1 MLILGIESSCD
12 DMAAAVVKDG
22 RFILSSIVS
31 TQDVIHH
38 KYGGIVPELASRR
51 HLETI
56 IPVVKE
62 ALEQAGVTLDDIDA
76 IGVTQGPGLVGS
88 ILIGLSFA
96 KAIAYVKDIPFVGVN
111 HIQAHPMAVFLED
124 RVKGQGSRVKGKAEN
139 EKVGSYEDK
148 NFLSSQSPC
157 PLPLAPAFPFIA
169 LVVSGGHT
177 TLFKFRDF
185 CDCEILG
192 QTRDDA
198 AGEAFDKVA
207 KLLGLGYPGGAVID
221 RLAKTGDPSKIEF
234 TRPYISKDS
243 LDFSFSGIKTAVLHW
258 VKGQGSRVRGQGENK
273 LAPCPLPLAPVL
285 NDLAAGFQEAVVD
298 VLTDKAVS
306 ACRANNVRDLVVSG
320 GVACNSRLREKLMAK
335 AQDNGIR
342 PFLPDAGLCSDN
354 GAMIAATAYHLLKK
368 GARGGLDMNA
378 MPNL

>member
-96 KAIAYVKDIPFVGVN
+96 KAVAYVKDIPFVGVN
-111 HIQAHPMAVFLED
+111 HIQAHPMAVFLET
-124 RVKGQGSRVKGKAEN
+124 VSSEQWSVVSEKGYKTSH
-139 EKVGSYEDK
+139 S
-148 NFLSSQSPC
+148 
-157 PLPLAPAFPFIA
+157 PLPTPHFPFIA

-207 KLLGLGYPGGAVID
+207 KLLGLGYPGGAAID

-243 LDFSFSGIKTAVLHW
+243 LDFSFSGIKTAALHW
-258 VKGQGSRVRGQGENK
+258 VKGHGSRVRGQGENK
-273 LAPCPLPLAPVL
+273 LASCPLPLAPVL
-285 NDLAAGFQEAVVD
+285 NDLAAGFQEAVVEIG
-298 VLTDKAVS
+298 
-306 ACRANNVRDLVVSG
+306 RAHV
-320 GVACNSRLREKLMAK
+320 
-335 AQDNGIR
+335 
-342 PFLPDAGLCSDN
+342 
-354 GAMIAATAYHLLKK
+354 
-368 GARGGLDMNA
+368 
-378 MPNL
+378 

>member
-207 KLLGLGYPGGAVID
+207 KLLGLGYPGGAAID

-273 LAPCPLPLAPVL
+273 LAPCPLPLVPVL

-320 GVACNSRLREKLMAK
+320 GVACNSRLREKLIVK
-335 AQDNGIR
+335 ARDNGIR
-342 PFLPDAGLCSDN
+342 PFLPDAGFCSDN

-378 MPNL
+378 IPNL

>member
-207 KLLGLGYPGGAVID
+207 KLLGLGYPGGVVID

-234 TRPYISKDS
+234 TRPFISKDS

-258 VKGQGSRVRGQGENK
+258 VKGQGENR

-335 AQDNGIR
+335 ARDNGIR
-342 PFLPDAGLCSDN
+342 PFLPDAGLCSDS

>member
-207 KLLGLGYPGGAVID
+207 KLLGLGYPGGVVID

-298 VLTDKAVS
+298 VLTEKAVS

-335 AQDNGIR
+335 ARDNGIR

>member
-51 HLETI
+51 HLETV

-111 HIQAHPMAVFLED
+111 HIQAHPMAVFLEKKSGV
-124 RVKGQGSRVKGKAEN
+124 R
-139 EKVGSYEDK
+139 
-148 NFLSSQSPC
+148 SQESGVNANTPNSELRT
-157 PLPLAPAFPFIA
+157 PNFPFIG

-243 LDFSFSGIKTAVLHW
+243 LDFSFSGIKTAALHW
-258 VKGQGSRVRGQGENK
+258 VKGHGSRVMGQGENK

-298 VLTDKAVS
+298 VLTEKAVS

-335 AQDNGIR
+335 ARDNGIR

-354 GAMIAATAYHLLKK
+354 GAMIAATASHLLKK
-368 GARGGLDMNA
+368 GTRGGLDMNA

>member
-1 MLILGIESSCD
+1 
-12 DMAAAVVKDG
+12 MAAAVVKDG

-111 HIQAHPMAVFLED
+111 HIQAHPMAVFLET
-124 RVKGQGSRVKGKAEN
+124 VSSEQWSVVSEKGYKTSH
-139 EKVGSYEDK
+139 S
-148 NFLSSQSPC
+148 
-157 PLPLAPAFPFIA
+157 PLPTPHFPFIA

-207 KLLGLGYPGGAVID
+207 KLLGLGYPGGVVID

-298 VLTDKAVS
+298 VLTEKAVS

-335 AQDNGIR
+335 ARDNGIR

>member
-207 KLLGLGYPGGAVID
+207 KLLGLGYPGGVAID
-221 RLAKTGDPSKIEF
+221 RLAKTGNPSKIEF
-234 TRPYISKDS
+234 TRPFISKES

-258 VKGQGSRVRGQGENK
+258 VKGQGSGRK
-273 LAPCPLPLAPVL
+273 
-285 NDLAAGFQEAVVD
+285 
-298 VLTDKAVS
+298 
-306 ACRANNVRDLVVSG
+306 
-320 GVACNSRLREKLMAK
+320 
-335 AQDNGIR
+335 
-342 PFLPDAGLCSDN
+342 
-354 GAMIAATAYHLLKK
+354 
-368 GARGGLDMNA
+368 
-378 MPNL
+378 

>member
-111 HIQAHPMAVFLED
+111 HIQAHPMAVFLES
-124 RVKGQGSRVKGKAEN
+124 G
-139 EKVGSYEDK
+139 VGSLELGVK
-148 NFLSSQSPC
+148 ENLSVPNSELLTPN
-157 PLPLAPAFPFIA
+157 FPFIA

-207 KLLGLGYPGGAVID
+207 KLLGLGYPGGVLID

-243 LDFSFSGIKTAVLHW
+243 LDFSFSGIKTAVLN
-258 VKGQGSRVRGQGENK
+258 VVRSSESGVRSLKSHIPPPIQAFGDRHP
-273 LAPCPLPLAPVL
+273 ASHIPI

>member
-111 HIQAHPMAVFLED
+111 HIQAHPMAVFLEKKSGV
-124 RVKGQGSRVKGKAEN
+124 R
-139 EKVGSYEDK
+139 
-148 NFLSSQSPC
+148 SQESGVNANTPNSELRT
-157 PLPLAPAFPFIA
+157 PNFPFIG

-207 KLLGLGYPGGAVID
+207 KLLGLGYPGGAAID

-243 LDFSFSGIKTAVLHW
+243 LDFSFSGIKTAALHW
-258 VKGQGSRVRGQGENK
+258 VKGHGSRVMGQGENK

-335 AQDNGIR
+335 ARDNGIR

-378 MPNL
+378 IPNL